1 MFGEIQGRQIYF
13 PIIHNKISVLPTQVS
28 MGRLLAGLIST
39 ETPIGKVN
47 LLVEFVD
54 IPFDTI
60 NLSSDQD

>member
-1 MFGEIQGRQIYF
+1 
-13 PIIHNKISVLPTQVS
+13 
-28 MGRLLAGLIST
+28 MGRPLAGLIST

-47 LLVEFVD
+47 LLVEFGD